1 MQPTLTGFLLAAL
14 IGSLP
19 TAVLAQS
26 NKQFRARLS
35 TVPIDIAMQATI
47 AGNGSATAALSGNKL
62 SVEGTFSNLKSPATV
77 ARIHMGPKGIR
88 GPSVLELQVTP
99 RTSGTIKGSF
109 DLTPA
114 QVEAL
119 TNNRLYIQL
128 HSEKAPEGN
137 LWGWLLPQETRR

>member
-1 MQPTLTGFLLAAL
+1 MHPVVTGFL
-14 IGSLP
+14 I
-19 TAVLAQS
+19 AVFSATFPSVASAQS
-26 NKQFRARLS
+26 KEFRARLS
-35 TVPIDIAMQATI
+35 TVPIDVAMQATV
-47 AGNGSATAALSGNKL
+47 AGNGSATAVLSGSKL
-62 SVEGTFSNLKSPATV
+62 SVEGTFSNLKSPATI

-99 RTSGTIKGSF
+99 RTSGSIKGSF

-119 TNNRLYIQL
+119 TNNRFYIQL

>member
-1 MQPTLTGFLLAAL
+1 MHPVVTGFLIAVFIATF
-14 IGSLP
+14 P
-19 TAVLAQS
+19 TAGHAQS
-26 NKQFRARLS
+26 KEFRARLS
-35 TVPIDIAMQATI
+35 TVPIDIAMQSTI
-47 AGNGSATAALSGNKL
+47 AGNGRAKAVLSGNKL
-62 SVEGTFSNLKSPATV
+62 SVEGTFSNLKSAATV
-77 ARIHMGPKGIR
+77 ARIHLGPKGIR

-99 RTSGTIKGSF
+99 GTSGTIKGSF

-119 TNNRLYIQL
+119 TNSRLYIQL